1 MAVQLIIKLVLRL
14 QNANFDVQGS
24 RQLEQRT
31 KQVEELQQYCLRD
44 RLRPGM
50 PRNLS
55 EEY

>member
-1 MAVQLIIKLVLRL
+1 MAVLLIIKLVLRL

-24 RQLEQRT
+24 RQLEPQT
-31 KQVEELQQYCLRD
+31 KQVKEQQQYCLRD

-55 EEY
+55 EDY

>member
-14 QNANFDVQGS
+14 QNVNFDVQGS

-31 KQVEELQQYCLRD
+31 KQVEEQQQYCLRD

-55 EEY
+55 EDY